1 MLFITAVETMDYG
14 GVDMILTFG
23 ACEIKR
29 CVNISIVDDTFRE
42 INEVF
47 TYSLRR
53 TTSLNSRISLESVD
67 GGIIIADNDDTGK

>member
-1 MLFITAVETMDYG
+1 MISTVETMDYG
-14 GVDMILTFG
+14 GVDTILTFG

-29 CVNISIVDDTFRE
+29 CVNISIVDDTVRE

-53 TTSLNSRISLESVD
+53 TASLDSRISLESVD
-67 GGIIIADNDDTGK
+67 GGITIVDNDNIG